1 METDKAMEQLRHM
14 SNGLRKPQNSSGNA
28 LRETMRRRYGD
39 REQFIL
45 TFTSSHEAGYCRHV
59 ERCIFGS
66 APTLS
71 QVNTA
76 YGANTSAAWLIPL
89 LTDVSEFCGCKEK
102 ITPKQIDQLAD
113 IITLDYGYLKVTE
126 VMLFFWWFKGGR
138 YGKFYGSVDP
148 MVITTTLHNFIKDR
162 NVLIARKES
171 EDEERRQA
179 EWKKN
184 AITYE
189 QWRARHEEV

>member
-1 METDKAMEQLRHM
+1 M
-14 SNGLRKPQNSSGNA
+14 
-28 LRETMRRRYGD
+28 
-39 REQFIL
+39 
-45 TFTSSHEAGYCRHV
+45 
-59 ERCIFGS
+59 
-66 APTLS
+66 
-71 QVNTA
+71 
-76 YGANTSAAWLIPL
+76 IPML
-89 LTDVSEFCGCKEK
+89 FDVSEFCGCKEK

-148 MVITTTLHNFIKDR
+148 MVITTALREFVKDR

>member
-1 METDKAMEQLRHM
+1 
-14 SNGLRKPQNSSGNA
+14 
-28 LRETMRRRYGD
+28 MRRRYGD

-102 ITPKQIDQLAD
+102 ITPKQIDALAD
-113 IITLDYGYLKVTE
+113 IIVLNYGYLKVTE
-126 VMLFFWWFKGGR
+126 IMLYFWWFKSGR
-138 YGKFYGSVDP
+138 YGKFYGAVDP